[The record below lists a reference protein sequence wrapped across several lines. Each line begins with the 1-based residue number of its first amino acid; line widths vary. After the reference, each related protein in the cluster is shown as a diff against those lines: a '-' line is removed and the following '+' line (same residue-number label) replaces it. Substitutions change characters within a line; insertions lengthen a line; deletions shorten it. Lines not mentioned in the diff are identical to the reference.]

1 MPSMELKDR
10 LQNMAQKVD
19 SLRRKYVALLN
30 ERKELTRKVESQS
43 LEIAKLKKEV
53 NQLRIDNEFL
63 RVAHSVPSNP
73 ELVAKYK
80 KQVAKMVRDIDRC
93 IKQLNA

>member
-1 MPSMELKDR
+1 MPSVELKDR
-10 LQNMAQKVD
+10 LQHLM
-19 SLRRKYVALLN
+19 LRVETLGKRYLALQDKN
-30 ERKELTRKVESQS
+30 KELARTIERQE
-43 LEIAKLKKEV
+43 LEIAKLEKDL

-63 RVAHSVPSNP
+63 RVAHSVPANA
-73 ELVAKYK
+73 EVVAQYK

>member
-1 MPSMELKDR
+1 MPSVELKDR
-10 LQNMAQKVD
+10 LQHLM
-19 SLRRKYVALLN
+19 LRVETLGKRYLALQDEN
-30 ERKELTRKVESQS
+30 KELARTIERQE
-43 LEIAKLKKEV
+43 LEIAKLEKDL

-63 RVAHSVPSNP
+63 RVAHSVPANA
-73 ELVAKYK
+73 EVVAQYK

>member
-1 MPSMELKDR
+1 VETLRKRYLSLQSEKKEMER
-10 LQNMAQKVD
+10 TI
-19 SLRRKYVALLN
+19 
-30 ERKELTRKVESQS
+30 ERQE
-43 LEIAKLKKEV
+43 LEIAKLEKDLA
-53 NQLRIDNEFL
+53 QLRIDNEFL

-73 ELVAKYK
+73 ETVALYK